1 MFSHLKAVWTFR
13 YFWMSLVRMDLRS
26 RYRRSFLGI
35 GWSVLHPIAMSGV
48 FCLVFAEIMRIQ
60 GGDSTIGYP
69 APWRWYA
76 AYLLS
81 GLAVWEFIR
90 NSTASGCQAL
100 LLNEA
105 YIRQC
110 PLPYGIYPLRT
121 VMGTA
126 IHFVISMAVVVILV
140 CVLKGSP
147 DALGVLWAVIPVM
160 VLLFFFCWA
169 LATLAAFATVYFHDT
184 AHLVEVGSQLF
195 FFLTPIM
202 YVRSILE
209 DKGAKA
215 LVDLNPVVVFLELIR
230 TPLVDGTLPEGQV
243 YLQGVVLTVAAVG
256 LAFGTIGWL
265 QKKVIFQL

>member
-1 MFSHLKAVWTFR
+1 MFAHLKAVWTFR

-48 FCLVFAEIMRIQ
+48 FCLVFAEIMKVQ
-60 GGDSTIGYP
+60 GGDTFGYP
-69 APWRWYA
+69 AQWRWYA

-81 GLAVWEFIR
+81 GMAVWEFIR
-90 NSTASGCQAL
+90 NSTAMGCQAL
-100 LLNEA
+100 LMNEA

-126 IHFVISMAVVVILV
+126 IHFVISMAVVV
-140 CVLKGSP
+140 VLLCLLRGSMEP
-147 DALGVLWAVIPVM
+147 LGVLWAVLPVM

-169 LATLAAFATVYFHDT
+169 LATLSAFATVYFHDT

-202 YVRSILE
+202 YSRKILE

-230 TPLVDGTLPEGQV
+230 EPLVTGTPPDAAIV
-243 YLQGVVLTVAAVG
+243 VQGVVLTVAAVG

-265 QKKVIFQL
+265 QKKVIFHM